1 MYVWPIKSYFLQLEE
16 NFLRQCL
23 KTNQF
28 NAESK
33 TAPEET
39 AVEAELKIMFPV
51 FPRIKRKWKKKML
64 INNKLVENRY
74 LNKCIMENFFKFRAF
89 RVQFWASPRSVFA
102 TYKIV

>member
-1 MYVWPIKSYFLQLEE
+1 MVSLKARTKLKAQSSKLGQNKLPKFLYVWPIKTYFLQLVE

-28 NAESK
+28 KAESK

-51 FPRIKRKWKKKML
+51 FPCMKNKEKK
-64 INNKLVENRY
+64 
-74 LNKCIMENFFKFRAF
+74 C
-89 RVQFWASPRSVFA
+89 
-102 TYKIV
+102 

>member
-1 MYVWPIKSYFLQLEE
+1 MNGLARLSIKARTKQHESKLPKFLYVWPIKSYFLQLEE

-51 FPRIKRKWKKKML
+51 FPRIKRK
-64 INNKLVENRY
+64 EE
-74 LNKCIMENFFKFRAF
+74 KC
-89 RVQFWASPRSVFA
+89 
-102 TYKIV
+102 